1 MTRVDA
7 EFARFAGEDDEFRL
21 AREDRGFGF
30 ASDWMRKDL
39 NIALAEAKKNGAPL
53 PNTALIEQYYGRIC
67 SRGHG
72 RWDNTAL
79 MDLLAKN

>member
-1 MTRVDA
+1 
-7 EFARFAGEDDEFRL
+7 
-21 AREDRGFGF
+21 
-30 ASDWMRKDL
+30 MRKAL
-39 NIALAEAKKNGAPL
+39 NSAFAEAKQNGAPL

-67 SRGHG
+67 SRGNG